1 LNKHEAYFL
10 IINQNKIICSK
21 FLEIMR
27 RVNLEDVPVVG
38 EMLFDAF
45 VRNKADFV
53 SFSSVFD
60 GSYEADM
67 NDAIKAVKD
76 RRRSADVFDK
86 QKKATI
92 ELYQKAHELQEL
104 VRLFGEYVKM
114 AEENLQTRFE
124 HYHIKEAGQELRL
137 KNIEGALEHCEII
150 IDKVN
155 TDDSVALA
163 AVGFDAGK
171 LGDFVALVQD
181 INDRNRSQQELLN
194 ERQDVREAEEEAFR
208 QMYVFIDRIASVG
221 KAMYTYKKKQKYDD
235 FSVNKILA
243 NINHGRKKQIDDG
256 SGNGE
261 EVAVYDVMIGRV
273 VDKLSDVPIE
283 GVVVKLEGTNVMTD
297 TDSDGEFY
305 MDELASGVFSVLF
318 TKNGYEDM
326 VQHNVEIGTA
336 NMVDLQVEMVESGA
350 VESV

>member
-1 LNKHEAYFL
+1 
-10 IINQNKIICSK
+10 
-21 FLEIMR
+21 MR
-27 RVNLEDVPVVG
+27 KLKLEDVPVVG

-53 SFSSVFD
+53 DFSIVFD
-60 GSYEADM
+60 GTYEADM
-67 NDAIKAVKD
+67 GDAIKAVKD

-92 ELYQKAHELQEL
+92 DLYQTLHRLQEQI
-104 VRLFGEYVKM
+104 RLLGEYVKM
-114 AEENLQTRFE
+114 AGENLQTRYE
-124 HYHIKEAGQELRL
+124 HYHIKEASVEVND
-137 KNIEGALEHCEII
+137 KNVEGVLEHCEII
-150 IDKVN
+150 IDKVTN
-155 TDDSVALA
+155 DDAVAMA

-171 LGDFVALVQD
+171 LGGFVALVQD
-181 INDRNRSQQELLN
+181 VNDRNRSQQELLN
-194 ERQDVREAEEEAFR
+194 ERQDVREDEQEAFR
-208 QMYVFIDRIASVG
+208 VMHVFIDRIASVG

-235 FSVNKILA
+235 FSVSKILA

-256 SGNGE
+256 TGNGE

-283 GVVVKLEGTNVMTD
+283 GVVVKLEGTSVMTD

-305 MDELASGVFSVLF
+305 MDELDAGVFSVLF

-336 NMVDLQVEMVESGA
+336 EMVDLQVEMVESGA
-350 VESV
+350 VDSV